1 MTSSQIARRNRV
13 KLSLDDKIYYGVTG
27 IVLVLFL
34 IIVLYPLIYIVSA
47 SFSSAA
53 AVTSGRVFLWPVE
66 PGIEG
71 YKAVFKHPNILNSY
85 KNSFIYTVVGTCINL
100 AMTMIAAYPLSR
112 RDLPHKGVFM
122 FLFTFTMMFNG
133 GMIPDYILLKDLKWI
148 DTIWALVIPG
158 AINVTNLIITRTFLM
173 TSIPFALWEAAQIDG
188 CSDFGY
194 FWRIVLPLA
203 KPVMA
208 VITLYYAVGHWN
220 SYFSAFLYLNS
231 PEKFSLQLVLREIL
245 IANSMDTNM
254 VVDVAMAEQQQNL
267 ADLLKYSLI
276 IVSSVPVLIMYPF
289 VKKFFVKGVMIGSL
303 KG

>member
-276 IVSSVPVLIMYPF
+276 IVSSVPVLVMYPF

>member
-112 RDLPHKGVFM
+112 RDLPHKGIFM

>member
-13 KLSLDDKIYYGVTG
+13 KLSLDDKIYYGITG
-27 IVLVLFL
+27 IVQVLFL

>member
-13 KLSLDDKIYYGVTG
+13 KLSLDDKIYYGITG

-231 PEKFSLQLVLREIL
+231 PE
-245 IANSMDTNM
+245 
-254 VVDVAMAEQQQNL
+254 
-267 ADLLKYSLI
+267 
-276 IVSSVPVLIMYPF
+276 
-289 VKKFFVKGVMIGSL
+289 
-303 KG
+303 

>member
-303 KG
+303 KV

>member
-1 MTSSQIARRNRV
+1 MMSSQIARRNRV

>member
-13 KLSLDDKIYYGVTG
+13 KLSLDDKIYYGITG

>member
-13 KLSLDDKIYYGVTG
+13 KLSLDDKIYYGITG

-47 SFSSAA
+47 SFSSAT

>member
-13 KLSLDDKIYYGVTG
+13 KLSLDDKIYYGITG

-231 PEKFSLQLVLREIL
+231 PEKFSMQLVLREIL

-276 IVSSVPVLIMYPF
+276 IVSSVPVLVMYPF